1 MEKKIEMKKDFS
13 RIGMVMLIGAILIT
27 VLQVAGSTVVAMAAP
42 DLIENYDVVL
52 AATMVPVFVIGYPV
66 IIAMLGKKGMDT
78 LEKHTMSVKDMIV
91 AFMMCY
97 GLLIIGNWI
106 GIGITTVIGLAK
118 GSEVTNPLFNI
129 VQSGNVWLNALYTVI
144 LAPVFEEIIFRKI
157 ICGKLVKY
165 GQGVAIVTS
174 ALIFGLFHG
183 NLSQFFYAFF
193 LGLFLAFI
201 YVKTGNVKYNI
212 VLHMMVNAMGTVVS
226 VLIMQSLDLETSAGM
241 IGMGIY
247 SICIYGIAIA
257 GIVMM
262 IVKRKSLL
270 TVEPGEVI
278 IEKNERFST
287 IIGNSGMLLYTIFWV
302 VVMIVQALFL

>member
-1 MEKKIEMKKDFS
+1 MENKAEMKKDFS
-13 RIGMVMLIGAILIT
+13 RIGMVMLIGAIIIT
-27 VLQVAGSTVVAMAAP
+27 VLQVVGTTIVAVIDPA
-42 DLIENYDVVL
+42 LTENYDVVL
-52 AATMVPVFVIGYPV
+52 AATMLPVFIIGYPV
-66 IIAMLGKKGMDT
+66 VIAMLGRKGTGT
-78 LEKHTMSVKDMIV
+78 LDKHTMSVKDMIL

-97 GLLIIGNWI
+97 GLLIIGNGI
-106 GIGITTVIGLAK
+106 GIAITTVIGLAK
-118 GSEVTNPLFNI
+118 GGEVTNPLFSV

-144 LAPVFEEIIFRKI
+144 LAPIFEEIIFRKC
-157 ICGKLVKY
+157 ICGKLIKY

-201 YVKTGNVKYNI
+201 YAKTGNIKYSI
-212 VLHMMVNAMGTVVS
+212 ILHMMVNAMGTVVS
-226 VLIMQSLDLETSAGM
+226 VLVMQNLDLETSAGM

-287 IIGNSGMLLYTIFWV
+287 IMGNAGMILYTVFWV
-302 VVMIVQALFL
+302 VVMVVQALFM

>member
-129 VQSGNVWLNALYTVI
+129 VQSGNVWRRSLRRSSSVSL
-144 LAPVFEEIIFRKI
+144 
-157 ICGKLVKY
+157 
-165 GQGVAIVTS
+165 S
-174 ALIFGLFHG
+174 AA
-183 NLSQFFYAFF
+183 S
-193 LGLFLAFI
+193 
-201 YVKTGNVKYNI
+201 
-212 VLHMMVNAMGTVVS
+212 
-226 VLIMQSLDLETSAGM
+226 
-241 IGMGIY
+241 
-247 SICIYGIAIA
+247 
-257 GIVMM
+257 
-262 IVKRKSLL
+262 
-270 TVEPGEVI
+270 
-278 IEKNERFST
+278 
-287 IIGNSGMLLYTIFWV
+287 W
-302 VVMIVQALFL
+302 